1 MAQTATK
8 NGPVKGP
15 FAFPV
20 HWFRACGVGLGPFAF
35 PVHWFRACGVGLMKR
50 IIFPLMLLYPALSQA
65 QEAAAEIT
73 AFGAYRFGGTF
84 EQEQSE
90 AEYELNDSPSFG
102 LIVNIR
108 HQDPTQWEI
117 FYSQQQTEAEFLG
130 VTTNDPEVDIDLHV
144 LQLGGTYQF
153 DGEVA
158 RPYLAFTLGGTH
170 IRTSSTESRSD
181 TFFSGSIGVGMKF
194 LPTSR
199 VGIRVEAR
207 AYGTLVSSSTD
218 LFCSTGPDTNIW
230 RARC

>member
-1 MAQTATK
+1 
-8 NGPVKGP
+8 
-15 FAFPV
+15 
-20 HWFRACGVGLGPFAF
+20 
-35 PVHWFRACGVGLMKR
+35 MKR
-50 IIFPLMLLYPALSQA
+50 LLILSMVLFPAVLQA
-65 QEAAAEIT
+65 QEPTAEIT

-84 EQEQSE
+84 EEDATE
-90 AEYELNDSPSFG
+90 ATYELKDSPSFG
-102 LIVNIR
+102 LILNLR
-108 HQDPTQWEI
+108 HKDPTQWEI
-117 FYSQQQTEAEFLG
+117 LYSQQQTEAEFTGSTL
-130 VTTNDPEVDIDLHV
+130 NDPVVDIDLHV

-170 IRTSSTESRSD
+170 VRTSSAESRSD

-218 LFCSTGPDTNIW
+218 LFCSTGPDQNICAI
-230 RARC
+230 RLEGKMLSQVETFAGITVRF

>member
-1 MAQTATK
+1 
-8 NGPVKGP
+8 
-15 FAFPV
+15 
-20 HWFRACGVGLGPFAF
+20 
-35 PVHWFRACGVGLMKR
+35 MKR
-50 IIFPLMLLYPALSQA
+50 LLILSTLVFPAVLQA
-65 QEAAAEIT
+65 QEPTAEIT

-84 EQEQSE
+84 EEESTE
-90 AEYELNDSPSFG
+90 ATYELKDSPSFG
-102 LIVNIR
+102 LILNLR

-117 FYSQQQTEAEFLG
+117 FYSQQQTEAEFSG
-130 VTTNDPEVDIDLHV
+130 STQNDPVVNIDLHV

-153 DGEVA
+153 EGEVA

-170 IRTSSTESRSD
+170 VRTSSAASRSD

-218 LFCSTGPDTNIW
+218 LFCSTGPDTNVCAI
-230 RARC
+230 RLEGKMLSQVETFAGITVRF

>member
-1 MAQTATK
+1 
-8 NGPVKGP
+8 
-15 FAFPV
+15 
-20 HWFRACGVGLGPFAF
+20 
-35 PVHWFRACGVGLMKR
+35 MKR
-50 IIFPLMLLYPALSQA
+50 AFLSIVLFFPALLQA
-65 QEAAAEIT
+65 QEPTAEIT

-84 EQEQSE
+84 EADESD
-90 AEYELNDSPSFG
+90 ASYELEDSPSFG

-117 FYSQQQTEAEFLG
+117 FYSQQKTDAEFLG
-130 VTTNDPEVDIDLHV
+130 ATTNDPEVDVDLHV
-144 LQLGGTYQF
+144 LQLGGTYQW

-170 IRTSSTESRSD
+170 VRTSSAESRSD

-218 LFCSTGPDTNIW
+218 LFCSTGPDQNICAI
-230 RARC
+230 RLEGRMLSQVETFAGVTVRF

>member
-1 MAQTATK
+1 MKRLLILSTL
-8 NGPVKGP
+8 
-15 FAFPV
+15 AFPAV
-20 HWFRACGVGLGPFAF
+20 L
-35 PVHWFRACGVGLMKR
+35 
-50 IIFPLMLLYPALSQA
+50 QA
-65 QEAAAEIT
+65 QEPTAEIT

-84 EQEQSE
+84 EEESTE
-90 AEYELNDSPSFG
+90 ATYELKDSPSFG
-102 LIVNIR
+102 LILNLR

-117 FYSQQQTEAEFLG
+117 FYSQQQTEAEFSG
-130 VTTNDPEVDIDLHV
+130 STQNDPVVNIDLHV

-153 DGEVA
+153 EGEVA

-170 IRTSSTESRSD
+170 VRTSSAASRSD

-218 LFCSTGPDTNIW
+218 LFCSTGPDTNVCAI
-230 RARC
+230 RLEGKMLSQVETFAGITVRF

>member
-1 MAQTATK
+1 MRRVLFATM
-8 NGPVKGP
+8 
-15 FAFPV
+15 FLF
-20 HWFRACGVGLGPFAF
+20 
-35 PVHWFRACGVGLMKR
+35 
-50 IIFPLMLLYPALSQA
+50 PALLQA
-65 QEAAAEIT
+65 QEAGIELT

-84 EQEQSE
+84 EEEESE
-90 AEYELNDSPSFG
+90 ARYELNDAPSFG
-102 LIVNIR
+102 LILNLP
-108 HQDPTQWEI
+108 HKDPTQWEI

-130 VTTNDPEVDIDLHV
+130 ATTNDPEVDIDLHV

-170 IRTSSTESRSD
+170 VRTSSAESRSD
-181 TFFSGSIGVGMKF
+181 TFFSGSIGIGMKF

-218 LFCSTGPDTNIW
+218 LFCSTGPDANICAI
-230 RARC
+230 RLEGKMLNQVETFAGVTVRF